1 MILLI
6 EKLQQPMHYTLFR
19 LNIIFRILLVI
30 GLGYAMVYVLTQTH
44 FWLVSF
50 WLALAAIVITVEMLR
65 YIEKSHRELENLVI
79 AIRQGDFTNTYQQKA
94 GRSGAL
100 LAYAYHQLVST
111 YQRLRREKESNH
123 QYLQNVIEHVSIAL
137 LGFDQKES
145 ITLINPAAHALL
157 QLPVVRH
164 LSDIQAV
171 DETLYQQMQ
180 TLEAGQKKMVKVVRD
195 GRLMQLALQVS
206 EFYLQGEY
214 YKLISLQ
221 DLRRELEEQELA
233 AWQKLIR
240 VLTHEIMNS
249 VIPIANLSGMVHQTL
264 RQTQQASRLELATLG
279 EEDSQDLLQSL
290 QVMEDRSKGLVN
302 FVKAYRSITQVAQPH
317 FREVR
322 INDLVNR
329 VHTLL
334 APTLREGNIR
344 WQQQLS
350 SPDLSFTV
358 DLELVEQV
366 LINLIKNATE
376 ALTEIDDPVLSL
388 RAYRTLQN
396 EVLIEIQ
403 DNGEGMEDDVMEQ
416 IFIPF
421 YTTKA
426 EGSGVGL
433 SLSQQIMRLHQ
444 GGLSVRSSVG
454 RGTTF
459 TLHF

>member
-1 MILLI
+1 
-6 EKLQQPMHYTLFR
+6 MHYTLFR
-19 LNIIFRILLVI
+19 LNIIIRILLVI

-65 YIEKSHRELENLVI
+65 YIEKSHRELEDLVI

-94 GRSGAL
+94 ARSGKI
-100 LAYAYHQLVST
+100 LAYAYHELVSA
-111 YQRLRREKESNH
+111 YQQLRREKESNH
-123 QYLQNVIEHVSIAL
+123 QYLQNVIEHVSVAL
-137 LGFDQKES
+137 LGFDES
-145 ITLINPAAHALL
+145 GRITLINPAAHSLL
-157 QLPVVRH
+157 QKPFLRQ
-164 LSDIQAV
+164 LSDVQSV
-171 DETLYQQMQ
+171 DETLYQQIQ
-180 TLEAGQKKMVKVVRD
+180 SLEAGQKVMVKVVRD
-195 GRLMQLALQVS
+195 GQLMQLALQAS
-206 EFYLQGEY
+206 EFFLQGQY

-233 AWQKLIR
+233 SWQKLIR

-264 RQTQQASRLELATLG
+264 LQTRQEKQLTLAALG
-279 EEDSQDLLQSL
+279 EEDSQDLLESL

-302 FVKAYRSITQVAQPH
+302 FVKAYRSVTQVARPH

-322 INDLVNR
+322 VEDLLKR
-329 VHTLL
+329 VQTLF
-334 APTLREGNIR
+334 APAFREQGIAWEQHLNPIE
-344 WQQQLS
+344 LT
-350 SPDLSFTV
+350 FTV

-366 LINLIKNATE
+366 LINLIKNAME
-376 ALTEIDDPVLSL
+376 AFAEVEAPVLLL
-388 RAYRTLQN
+388 RAYRTAQQ
-396 EVLIEIQ
+396 EVMVEVE
-403 DNGEGMEDDVMEQ
+403 DNGAGMEAEVAEQ

-421 YTTKA
+421 YTTKT

-444 GGLSVRSSVG
+444 GAISVRSAVG
-454 RGTTF
+454 KGTTF

>member
-1 MILLI
+1 
-6 EKLQQPMHYTLFR
+6 MHYTLFR

-65 YIEKSHRELENLVI
+65 YIEKSHRELEDLVI

-94 GRSGAL
+94 GRSGEL
-100 LAYAYHQLVST
+100 LAYAYHQLVFT

-137 LGFDQKES
+137 LGFDQDGHT
-145 ITLINPAAHALL
+145 TLINPAAHSLL
-157 QLPVVRH
+157 QLPIIRQ
-164 LSDIQAV
+164 LSDIQVV
-171 DETLYQQMQ
+171 DEALYQHMQ
-180 TLEAGQKKMVKVVRD
+180 SLEAGQKVMVKVVRD
-195 GRLMQLALQVS
+195 GRLMQLALQAS
-206 EFYLQGEY
+206 EFYLQGQY

-233 AWQKLIR
+233 SWQKLIR

-264 RQTQQASRLELATLG
+264 RQTQQNKRLELTALG
-279 EEDSQDLLQSL
+279 EEDSHDLLQSL
-290 QVMEDRSKGLVN
+290 QVMEDRSRGLVN
-302 FVKAYRSITQVAQPH
+302 FVKAYRSVTQVAQPN

-322 INDLVNR
+322 VEDLVKR
-329 VHTLL
+329 VHALF
-334 APTLREGNIR
+334 APTLRERGIT
-344 WQQQLS
+344 WQQQLT
-350 SPDLSFTV
+350 PTNLTFTV

-366 LINLIKNATE
+366 LINLIKNSLE
-376 ALTEIDDPVLSL
+376 ALSEINDPVLSL
-388 RAYRTLQN
+388 RAYRTEQN
-396 EVLIEIQ
+396 EVLVEVE
-403 DNGEGMEDDVMEQ
+403 DNGVGMEEEVMEQ

-421 YTTKA
+421 YTTKT

-444 GGLSVRSSVG
+444 GGIAVRSEVG
-454 RGTTF
+454 DGTTF
-459 TLHF
+459 TLQF